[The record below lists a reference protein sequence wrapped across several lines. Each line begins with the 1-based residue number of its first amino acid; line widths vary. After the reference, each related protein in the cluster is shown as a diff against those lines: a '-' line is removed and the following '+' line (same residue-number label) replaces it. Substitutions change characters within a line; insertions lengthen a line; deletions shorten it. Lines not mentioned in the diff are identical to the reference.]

1 MAYGFIL
8 FLKSVFIQLHPELN
22 LVLDLTLYLGS
33 FPHDRTVNLQSHSLA
48 LVGTH
53 MARGQLKSGLL

>member
-48 LVGTH
+48 SVGTQ
-53 MARGQLKSGLL
+53 MARGQLKAGLL